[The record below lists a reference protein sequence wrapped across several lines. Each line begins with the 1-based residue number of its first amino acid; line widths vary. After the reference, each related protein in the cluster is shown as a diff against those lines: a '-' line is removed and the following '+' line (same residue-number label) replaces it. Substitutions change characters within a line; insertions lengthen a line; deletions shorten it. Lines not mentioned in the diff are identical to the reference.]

1 MQVRW
6 NFKLKPNKTHVET
19 MERWLVTLRK
29 HRNYALREREQGYST
44 NNQDVVE
51 EIVYAFGSYCDIET
65 RVEYGACCPLTCPVL
80 KHGVVPE
87 KLSIAFKKTKEKFDT
102 KTGKLLKPSIVKWDD
117 ASGIQKKVTTELR
130 SKSPYFGEIYSAVL
144 QGNLERLDDAYTN
157 FFKHGRGYP
166 TYVSRLDSFEYKPG
180 QAKIGLTNK
189 NYATVYL
196 PGIGNVKFH
205 NSRKK
210 EFDSVTDIRS
220 ITVSREATYWFISVI
235 VEIPD
240 LIQDQIPF
248 EKVKS
253 VVGIDVGVN
262 KLVASSDGSFAK
274 NTRPAT
280 NKKTVRRLAIRQR
293 NIARKVKGSK
303 NRKKAVIK
311 LARTKHKI
319 AAQRNGRN
327 WKVANNIVK
336 TADVVVRED
345 LKIKNMVKRAKPKH
359 DGEGGYKK
367 NGASAKSG
375 LNKVILDC
383 GWGDIFNKI
392 AWLALKAGK
401 HVIAVNPKHTSQECP
416 ACGHVDK
423 SNREGEKFL
432 CTNCGHTD
440 HADTKASRTISKKAG
455 LVFPKKVKKK
465 TLRADCAKVTPVKR
479 TTDGVVSRNH
489 AYGVSGKQLSLFDT
503 TVYHSPDNRITK
515 KYGKTS

>member
-1 MQVRW
+1 M
-6 NFKLKPNKTHVET
+6 
-19 MERWLVTLRK
+19 
-29 HRNYALREREQGYST
+29 
-44 NNQDVVE
+44 
-51 EIVYAFGSYCDIET
+51 ET
-65 RVEYGACCPLTCPVL
+65 RIEYGVCCPLTCPVL

-87 KLSIAFKKTKEKFDT
+87 KLSIAFKKTKEKFDI
-102 KTGKLLKPSIVKWDD
+102 KTGELIKPSIVKWDD

-130 SKSPYFGEIYSAVL
+130 GKFPFFGEIYSAVL
-144 QGNLERLDDAYTN
+144 QGNLERLDDAYAN

-166 TYVSRLDSFEYKPG
+166 SYVTRLDSFEYKPG
-180 QAKIGLTNK
+180 QAKFGLTNK

-235 VEIPD
+235 VEVPD
-240 LIQDQIPF
+240 LIQELVPF

-253 VVGIDVGVN
+253 VVGIDVGIN
-262 KLVASSDGSFAK
+262 KLVASSDGSFAI

-280 NKKTVRRLAIRQR
+280 NKKTARRLAMRQR
-293 NIARKVKGSK
+293 SIARKVKRSK

-319 AAQRNGRN
+319 ATKRNGRN
-327 WKVANNIVK
+327 WKVANDIVK

-359 DGEGGYKK
+359 DGKGGYKK
-367 NGASAKSG
+367 NGHKAKSG
-375 LNKVILDC
+375 LNKSILDC

-401 HVIAVNPKHTSQECP
+401 HVIAVNPKHTSIECP
-416 ACGHVDK
+416 ACGHIDK

-440 HADTKASRTISKKAG
+440 HADTKASRTIAKKVG
-455 LVFPKKVKKK
+455 LVFPKNEKHKLGGESSCHVSVPVRGKLANPEGVGLRPAKVCKK

-489 AYGVSGKQLSLFDT
+489 ASGTSGTQLSLFDT
-503 TVYHSPDNRITK
+503 TVYHSPDKRIAR
-515 KYGKTS
+515 KYGRTS